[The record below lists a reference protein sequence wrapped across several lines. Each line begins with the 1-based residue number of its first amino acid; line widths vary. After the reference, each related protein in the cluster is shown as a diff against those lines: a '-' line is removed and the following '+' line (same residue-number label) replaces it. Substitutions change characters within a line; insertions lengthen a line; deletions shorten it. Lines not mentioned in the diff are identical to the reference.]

1 MKLLVMILSLSV
13 LSLPAFAV
21 GTDKVAHFGLAF
33 TGQTV
38 CAEIAEK
45 ISKNKFWS
53 ETGCFA
59 AINAA
64 GVAKELTDESRGGKK
79 EVKDIVANVLG
90 SGLSIG
96 VRINW

>member
-1 MKLLVMILSLSV
+1 MKYLILLVVFIIPVSV
-13 LSLPAFAV
+13 EAV

-33 TGQTV
+33 AGQTV
-38 CAEIAEK
+38 CAEVAEQ
-45 ISKNKFWS
+45 ISKNTFWS

-79 EVKDIVANVLG
+79 EAADVAANLLG